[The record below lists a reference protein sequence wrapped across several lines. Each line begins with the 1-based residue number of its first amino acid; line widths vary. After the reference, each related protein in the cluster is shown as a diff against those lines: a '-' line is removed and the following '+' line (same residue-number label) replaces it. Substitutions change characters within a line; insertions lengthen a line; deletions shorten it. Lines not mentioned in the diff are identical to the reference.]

1 MAKQKAKAEKK
12 AEKKAEEKAEKKEG
26 HRHKVKPPHFID
38 QPFFETPIGKLKRSP
53 TFVPGRSLEEQLKLD
68 RPRRRPRSFE
78 RLRRV
83 KG

>member
-1 MAKQKAKAEKK
+1 MAKQKKETKESK
-12 AEKKAEEKAEKKEG
+12 ERTKEKAPDF
-26 HRHKVKPPHFID
+26 VD
-38 QPFFETPIGKLKRSP
+38 QPFFETKIKDLKRSP
-53 TFVPGRSLEEQLKLD
+53 SFVPGRSLEEQLKFD